1 MPEFEVQP
9 AGNEDAAFKVWVSAP
24 SQNPTHLGR
33 RGARLK
39 LGKKVCKTAVFSQ
52 FGDQGTGEV
61 KRRELRLCAY
71 ERQPDG
77 TFAFDAPDV
86 NWYIVDEEIEQLLA
100 FLNSDVDQ
108 PGRYRVIDTSS
119 PAGTLLEVLDGRP
132 DDDTHQVLTALSGG
146 TDPRLLAD
154 ALARSV
160 SGLTGAEMAVIAGR
174 RALLQRAADLAADP
188 STTETDMQDLIGSAW
203 WVFGGRY
210 VGVLKRRDLLT
221 LDQHDIPLISADGSL
236 HIVELKGPNIPAVV
250 KKHRNHWI
258 VGSDVHDATM
268 QAANY
273 LRTADE
279 EALALQTLVAD
290 ELGIDIRLRRAFATV
305 VVGHKDHVRADD
317 IPDGQ
322 LELALRTYNA
332 QLSRVQV
339 VTYDQLIDTA
349 LRSLSFDVV

>member
-1 MPEFEVQP
+1 MAEFELQQTHK
-9 AGNEDAAFKVWVSAP
+9 EDSAFKVWVSAP

-39 LGKKVCKTAVFSQ
+39 LGKKVCKTAVFSK
-52 FGDQGTGEV
+52 FGDQDTGEV
-61 KRRELRLCAY
+61 KHRELRFSSY

-77 TFAFDAPDV
+77 TFVFDSPDV
-86 NWYIVDEEIEQLLA
+86 SWYIVDEEIEQLLA

-108 PGRYRVIDTSS
+108 PGRYRVIDAGS
-119 PAGTLLEVLDGRP
+119 PAGTLLEVLDGLP
-132 DDDTHQVLTALSGG
+132 DADTREVLTAVSGG
-146 TDPRLLAD
+146 VDPKLLAH
-154 ALARSV
+154 ALAQSS
-160 SGLTGAEMAVIAGR
+160 SGLTAAETAVIAGR
-174 RALLQRAADLAADP
+174 RALLQQAADLAADP
-188 STTETDMQDLIGSAW
+188 ATTETDMQHLIGSAW

-236 HIVELKGPNIPAVV
+236 HIVELKGPHIPAVV

-258 VGSDVHDATM
+258 VGSDVHEATM

-279 EALALQTLVAD
+279 QGPALQTLVAD
-290 ELGIDIRLRRAFATV
+290 ELGIDIRLRRTFATV
-305 VVGHKDHVRADD
+305 VVGHKDHVRAND